1 MRIIRSGLPN
11 RDFTTI
17 DVTLTDAFD
26 GIKITSNDSNTQL
39 QLRISNQVELQKF
52 KELVTRMTVKEEG
65 EGVKD
70 IA

>member
-11 RDFTTI
+11 SDFTTI
-17 DVTLTDAFD
+17 DVTLTDDFD

-52 KELVTRMTVKEEG
+52 KELVTRMTVKEVG
-65 EGVKD
+65 NLK
-70 IA
+70 

>member
-1 MRIIRSGLPN
+1 VDYLTGIL
-11 RDFTTI
+11 TI
-17 DVTLTDAFD
+17 DVTLTDDFD

-65 EGVKD
+65 KSV
-70 IA
+70 

>member
-17 DVTLTDAFD
+17 DVTLTDDFD

-65 EGVKD
+65 KSV
-70 IA
+70 